1 MIKSTLS
8 SVAALVVVTLAFNAP
23 GCSKAPPED
32 APAPLVPRLVE
43 VPASEAQLLT
53 DAVDLLSYSQQE
65 TPVIHVDT
73 GRARLPNQLA
83 ASMMPILVDWERE
96 PASVRMMRV
105 KNVNVAG
112 NPIVG
117 HNVLAT
123 VDVPLDGVR
132 RAEWC
137 LTPPRNESN
146 WDAEG
151 GHGQLRFLFDPALRP
166 VVLDESGAPMPGVA
180 AVDDLIVSWEAWR
193 PPLVRWTAKDGLD
206 PESYALTL
214 RVYTGAKRFLDDAVR
229 NNPWNCYP
237 LNLPGEQE
245 GAVELLYAGLLMGDA
260 LARRTIREMLEVGQV
275 QLTDVMLEAMPPAA
289 VARATQV
296 FSESSLPEDP
306 LVALIGGAD
315 LSYQLIRR
323 SCVTHSLYTVQIG
336 LQRIYGKLG
345 LGEAPRLEVVPED
358 LPEWVDGL
366 AGAERGDLLA
376 LLPGALLYVARNAT
390 VLPSNAHKILDA
402 QGLIEKDENGD
413 LIRYYYHRGEATPW
427 GPIRDNMM

>member
-1 MIKSTLS
+1 MNDLRRLLAL
-8 SVAALVVVTLAFNAP
+8 AAAGLALLM
-23 GCSKAPPED
+23 GCGEAPPEN
-32 APAPLVPRLVE
+32 APAPLVPRLAE
-43 VPASEAQLLT
+43 LPASEAQIQTGAL
-53 DAVDLLSYSQQE
+53 DLLSYSQQA

-83 ASMMPILVDWERE
+83 ASMMPILVDWQRDPE
-96 PASVRMMRV
+96 SVRMVRV

-123 VDVPLDGVR
+123 VDVPLDGLR
-132 RAEWC
+132 SAEWC
-137 LTPPRNESN
+137 LTPPRNEHN
-146 WDAEG
+146 RDAEG
-151 GHGQLRFLFDPALRP
+151 GHGQLRFLFAPELRP
-166 VVLDESGAPMPGVA
+166 VVLDESGAPMAGVA

-193 PPLVRWTAKDGLD
+193 PPLERWTALDGLD

-237 LNLPGEQE
+237 LNLPGAEE

-260 LARRTIREMLEVGQV
+260 LARRTIREMFDAGDVQV
-275 QLTDVMLEAMPPAA
+275 TEAMLNDLSPGDLER
-289 VARATQV
+289 ARQV
-296 FSESSLPEDP
+296 FSEASLPDDP
-306 LVALIGGAD
+306 LVSLIGGAD

-336 LQRIYGKLG
+336 LERIYERLG
-345 LGEAPRLEVVPED
+345 LGEAPELEVIPAD
-358 LPEWVDGL
+358 LPGWVDEL
-366 AGAERGDLLA
+366 AHASRNDLLA
-376 LLPGALLYVARNAT
+376 LLPGALLYVAQNAT
-390 VLPSNAHKILDA
+390 VLPSNAHQVLAA
-402 QGLIEKDENGD
+402 QGLIEVDEQGE
-413 LIRYYYHRGEATPW
+413 LVRYYYHRGLATPW

>member
-1 MIKSTLS
+1 MMKQTVIWIAA
-8 SVAALVVVTLAFNAP
+8 VAATALFPA
-23 GCSKAPPED
+23 GCSKAPPQD
-32 APAPLVPRLVE
+32 AAAPLVPRL
-43 VPASEAQLLT
+43 SEMAADDSQLLT
-53 DAVDLLSYSQQE
+53 STIDLFRYSQQS

-83 ASMMPILVDWERE
+83 ASMMPILVDWTRDPE
-96 PASVRMMRV
+96 SVRMMRV

-123 VDVPLDGVR
+123 VDVPLDGLHG
-132 RAEWC
+132 AEWC
-137 LTPPRNESN
+137 LTPPRNEDN
-146 WDAEG
+146 RDAEG
-151 GHGQLRFLFDPALRP
+151 GHGQLRFLFDPAQRP

-193 PPLVRWTAKDGLD
+193 PPLVRWTAADGLD

-214 RVYTGAKRFLDDAVR
+214 RVYTGAKRFLDDAIR

-237 LNLPGEQE
+237 LNLPGDRE

-260 LARRTIREMLEVGQV
+260 LARRTIREMVDAGEVQMTEN
-275 QLTDVMLEAMPPAA
+275 LLDAMSPADLM
-289 VARATQV
+289 RAQQV
-296 FSESSLPEDP
+296 FSESSLPDDP

-323 SCVTHSLYTVQIG
+323 SCVTHSLYTVQVG
-336 LQRIYGKLG
+336 LQRIYAKLD
-345 LGEAPRLEVVPED
+345 LGEPPRLEVVPEH
-358 LPEWVDGL
+358 LPGWVDEL
-366 AGAERGDLLA
+366 AHAERNDLLA
-376 LLPGALLYVARNAT
+376 QLPGALLYVAKHAT
-390 VLPSNAHKILDA
+390 ILPSNAYRILDA
-402 QGLIEKDENGD
+402 QGLIEKDENGE
-413 LIRYYYHRGEATPW
+413 LIRYYYHRGQHTPW